1 MNRDEKFILTITA
14 GSHLSVHSF
23 MLVFPSILLV
33 LKNEF
38 SVGLDV
44 LGFIATL
51 SALMFGIGAIPSGY
65 FESKVGGR
73 VLLLIYQTGTIVA
86 TMVIVMSQSLWMLAT
101 GLALLGLFCSIYHP
115 AGLTLISRR
124 ISNISKGMAL
134 HGIAGS
140 LGLALAPV
148 IAASFT
154 ILFSWRAAFG
164 FLAFVNFVLA
174 FFTFFLVPIMK
185 KTIVEED
192 HRNTKVTNKTALI
205 LYYSIGIFMG
215 ITFAGFT
222 TFLVSILFLI
232 FTIIW
237 VLTLGLGSPIFLV
250 GGFIFGKWIGTI
262 LVTFGLSIGATLL
275 YMFAN
280 YFLKDIVEKKFSK
293 KFSSLNEKF
302 KKNEFFFIL
311 IYRFI
316 GGIPFFISNILPT
329 LFNVKVKNFFF
340 GSLIGMIPQLF
351 IGVALGSGIEKII
364 NENKELPSFYELI
377 TSSEIYIPIFG
388 FIFLLILGIIFKK
401 FFYKN

>member
-1 MNRDEKFILTITA
+1 MEKAKKIKIYFGLIYTIILFVFLWLFFSNFSLSELTSYEFIKNNRDYL
-14 GSHLSVHSF
+14 
-23 MLVFPSILLV
+23 
-33 LKNEF
+33 
-38 SVGLDV
+38 
-44 LGFIATL
+44 IAIKDNNL
-51 SALMFGIGAIPSGY
+51 
-65 FESKVGGR
+65 
-73 VLLLIYQTGTIVA
+73 
-86 TMVIVMSQSLWMLAT
+86 
-101 GLALLGLFCSIYHP
+101 
-115 AGLTLISRR
+115 
-124 ISNISKGMAL
+124 
-134 HGIAGS
+134 
-140 LGLALAPV
+140 
-148 IAASFT
+148 
-154 ILFSWRAAFG
+154 
-164 FLAFVNFVLA
+164 
-174 FFTFFLVPIMK
+174 
-185 KTIVEED
+185 
-192 HRNTKVTNKTALI
+192 
-205 LYYSIGIFMG
+205 
-215 ITFAGFT
+215 
-222 TFLVSILFLI
+222 FLVSILFLI

-237 VLTLGLGSPIFLV
+237 VLALGFGSPIFLV

-275 YMFAN
+275 YIFAN

-340 GSLIGMIPQLF
+340 GSLIGMTPQLF

-364 NENKELPSFYELI
+364 NENKELPSFYEFI

>member
-1 MNRDEKFILTITA
+1 MEKAKKIKIYFGLIYTIILFVFLWLFFSNFSLSELTSYEFIKNNRDYL
-14 GSHLSVHSF
+14 
-23 MLVFPSILLV
+23 
-33 LKNEF
+33 
-38 SVGLDV
+38 
-44 LGFIATL
+44 IA
-51 SALMFGIGAIPSGY
+51 I
-65 FESKVGGR
+65 KD
-73 VLLLIYQTGTIVA
+73 
-86 TMVIVMSQSLWMLAT
+86 
-101 GLALLGLFCSIYHP
+101 
-115 AGLTLISRR
+115 
-124 ISNISKGMAL
+124 SNL
-134 HGIAGS
+134 
-140 LGLALAPV
+140 
-148 IAASFT
+148 
-154 ILFSWRAAFG
+154 
-164 FLAFVNFVLA
+164 
-174 FFTFFLVPIMK
+174 
-185 KTIVEED
+185 
-192 HRNTKVTNKTALI
+192 
-205 LYYSIGIFMG
+205 
-215 ITFAGFT
+215 
-222 TFLVSILFLI
+222 FLVSILFLI

-237 VLTLGLGSPIFLV
+237 VLALGFGSPIFLA

-340 GSLIGMIPQLF
+340 GSLIGMTPQLF

-364 NENKELPSFYELI
+364 NENKELPSFYEFI

>member
-1 MNRDEKFILTITA
+1 MEKAKKIKIYFGLIYTIILFVFLWLFFSNFSLSELTSYEFIKNNRDYL
-14 GSHLSVHSF
+14 
-23 MLVFPSILLV
+23 
-33 LKNEF
+33 
-38 SVGLDV
+38 
-44 LGFIATL
+44 IA
-51 SALMFGIGAIPSGY
+51 I
-65 FESKVGGR
+65 KD
-73 VLLLIYQTGTIVA
+73 
-86 TMVIVMSQSLWMLAT
+86 
-101 GLALLGLFCSIYHP
+101 
-115 AGLTLISRR
+115 
-124 ISNISKGMAL
+124 SNL
-134 HGIAGS
+134 
-140 LGLALAPV
+140 
-148 IAASFT
+148 
-154 ILFSWRAAFG
+154 
-164 FLAFVNFVLA
+164 
-174 FFTFFLVPIMK
+174 
-185 KTIVEED
+185 
-192 HRNTKVTNKTALI
+192 
-205 LYYSIGIFMG
+205 
-215 ITFAGFT
+215 
-222 TFLVSILFLI
+222 FLVSILFLI

-237 VLTLGLGSPIFLV
+237 VLTLGFGSPIFLV

-293 KFSSLNEKF
+293 KFSLLNEKF

-340 GSLIGMIPQLF
+340 GSLIGMTPQLF

-364 NENKELPSFYELI
+364 NENKESPSFYKLI